1 MMNKICLQ
9 NFKIKLN
16 YGTDNKREKKR
27 YLQLES
33 APKCANSIQYV
44 VLKNIHPWMS

>member
-1 MMNKICLQ
+1 M
-9 NFKIKLN
+9 
-16 YGTDNKREKKR
+16 DNKREKKR